1 MPKSLFDEFIAFC
14 VEDCVNALK
23 TCPRCQVNM
32 IENDVSHCADCEES
46 LNRREVRNDSGI

>member
-1 MPKSLFDEFIAFC
+1 MTDLFSEFIAFC

-32 IENDVSHCADCEES
+32 IESEMSHCTDCEES
-46 LNRREVRNDSGI
+46 LNRREARNDSGI